1 MAIPQT
7 MLSVVARDEVHLQF
21 KLMDD
26 FDRRTFFK
34 VLGKLW
40 ESEVTGIADP
50 TLNKRHQLTGGSANI
65 VLGFKPELWRD
76 VYPEDVPE
84 NLFSFSQD
92 LVGVNGAIAPATQ
105 HDVWVWITQSNA
117 ATLYDSMS
125 QTVALLLPFT
135 KSMSEQVCFPYHNNV
150 TFDGFAD
157 GIANP
162 NPFRASNVAI
172 IPEGEKGQGGSTVL
186 IQKWSMDVEKLR
198 SLTVREAEHVWG
210 RTKAG
215 SHELSP
221 LPEDSHVGRNQFRR
235 NGEEIDIVRRN
246 ANYGSAQDAGI
257 MFVGFSNDISVTL
270 GMLKQMYGIGHD
282 GVSKTDRLL
291 DYSTAL
297 SSAIY
302 FVPSFDAMARMGISP
317 ADPD

>member
-21 KLMDD
+21 KLREDIYI
-26 FDRRTFFK
+26 RQLFK
-34 VLGKLW
+34 TLGRLW
-40 ESEVTGIADP
+40 ESEITGIGDP
-50 TLNKRHQLTGGSANI
+50 TLNNHHQLTGGTANI
-65 VLGFKPELWRD
+65 VLGFKPELWRE
-76 VYPEDVPE
+76 VLPEDIPD
-84 NLFSFSQD
+84 NLFSFD
-92 LVGVNGAIAPATQ
+92 TDVVGSNGMIAPAAQ
-105 HDVWVWITQSNA
+105 HDIWVWITQSNA

-125 QTVALLLPFT
+125 KTVALLSPFAELA
-135 KSMSEQVCFPYHNNV
+135 SEQICFPYHNNI

-157 GIANP
+157 GVANP
-162 NPFRASNVAI
+162 NPFRANSVAI
-172 IPEGEKGQGGSTVL
+172 IPDDEKGAGGSTVL
-186 IQKWSMDVEKLR
+186 IQKWSMDIEKLR
-198 SLTVREAEHVWG
+198 SLHVHEAEKVWG

-246 ANYGSAQDAGI
+246 ANFGNAKEAGI
-257 MFVGFSNDISVTL
+257 MFVGFSNDITVTM
-270 GMLKQMYGIGHD
+270 GMLKQMYGVGPD

-291 DYSTAL
+291 DFSTAL

-302 FVPSFDAMARMGISP
+302 FVPSLDALSKVGISP